1 IKQRGAEVVKQEDE
15 PPSIGDTPLYSD
27 DAAKILDVLEMIDTQ
42 GLLDRVFP
50 LPESQSASSSGASTS
65 KDATKMYS
73 LRTLLKHPTAHP
85 LKVLRSAI
93 KPLFP
98 ISSQPRS
105 RPSIPAAQ
113 QLHFCNIALSLLDQ
127 SAQNHPPITLSQ
139 TTIFPES
146 ENSESSYGLS
156 DKRRRYA
163 LAQKLPGGEWWS
175 SANTIREGEQG
186 LSATEA
192 KELHKGHAELVSII
206 PSLPIPTSSLPTL
219 GDLRMEGRKGVR
231 SKFRPLQMH
240 YRSLSSGTFLD
251 YGPYT
256 SFAPAFDSEGAEVG
270 REGLGQVLMGR
281 IDKRK
286 IKERRRKLMA
296 QLQAEQS
303 VDIDTADTSVKEK
316 SREHDR
322 PVLDD
327 IFSSLFPA
335 QDVDAFKEALQL
347 LQVEEGVA
355 ELLQKNA
362 STLNHLNGLQM
373 VRLQSEDQ
381 ELKVDTEEWK
391 LAQEIMN
398 SLTLLT
404 ALRPRFSPSESDA
417 SNQPP
422 LIPPASVLR
431 ALHATL
437 PSAPAAGWQGTLDET
452 RKTALRDDAT
462 VYVKAGA
469 SQVST
474 QPITATP
481 TTPAYATPGYPSGA
495 QYRPPIYPYQNSQT
509 GKRPGTQTPTASQST
524 YYPNAYLQS
533 GQTAGRTPQ
542 YPCSYPQ
549 TYGQWFNYQPST
561 GQKAG
566 ATSSYY
572 GSYSAQTSVSRAVG
586 NTAKPQQAQQNGWAQ
601 GYGQNQTVATLPA
614 HLRRAGP
621 STPGRS
627 SPVPQPYAVYHSYV
641 PPTQAQSGR

>member
-1 IKQRGAEVVKQEDE
+1 
-15 PPSIGDTPLYSD
+15 
-27 DAAKILDVLEMIDTQ
+27 
-42 GLLDRVFP
+42 
-50 LPESQSASSSGASTS
+50 
-65 KDATKMYS
+65 MYS

-85 LKVLRSAI
+85 LKVLRVQSAI

-327 IFSSLFPA
+327 ILSSLFPA

-362 STLNHLNGLQM
+362 SALNHLNGLQM

-391 LAQEIMN
+391 L
-398 SLTLLT
+398 
-404 ALRPRFSPSESDA
+404 
-417 SNQPP
+417 
-422 LIPPASVLR
+422 VLR

-524 YYPNAYLQS
+524 YYP
-533 GQTAGRTPQ
+533 TPI
-542 YPCSYPQ
+542 YKAARR
-549 TYGQWFNYQPST
+549 QWFNYQPST

-586 NTAKPQQAQQNGWAQ
+586 NTAKPQRAQQNGWAQ